1 MITSLPAT
9 TEEMSAAHKYYEPVV
24 YAGADHAFMRL
35 GSNPADTNPAN
46 AAAEQAGL
54 KRLKKELRQSFV
66 R

>member
-1 MITSLPAT
+1 
-9 TEEMSAAHKYYEPVV
+9 MSTAGKYYDPVV

-35 GSNPADTNPAN
+35 GSHPADSNPAN

-54 KRLKKELRQSFV
+54 RLLKKEIRQSFA